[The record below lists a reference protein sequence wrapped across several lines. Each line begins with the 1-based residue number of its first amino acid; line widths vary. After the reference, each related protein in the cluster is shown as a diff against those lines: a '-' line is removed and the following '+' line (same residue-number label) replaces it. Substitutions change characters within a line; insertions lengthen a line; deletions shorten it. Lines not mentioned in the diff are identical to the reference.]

1 MDFKRR
7 LAWLFL
13 PLLLFGAALAWLALS
28 ESAARIVLT
37 ARLIEGVQLSGVH
50 GRLLGPLRIEQIEIR
65 HKAQTLT
72 LEQTQIDW
80 QPSALWRQEL
90 HIRQLHIARWSLV
103 AHDRTTH
110 QTLVLPDSLALPLKV
125 RLDQLQIDAGRLDL
139 ANFNWLS
146 PGKMHL
152 SASFDGHHYRLQWS
166 AQVTAKLPAH
176 PMSASMTGDVSGQ
189 LAMNAQRPYA
199 LEGGIT
205 VDAVSSV
212 LPVSQKIKAQLQLHG
227 DLSSVQSEVRLQID
241 QAKLHANLTLAAF
254 APAPAITLSG
264 QLENFQ
270 LQALGYFSSLPSLSL
285 TGSFKGQAQL
295 LPKRRA
301 AIEWHI
307 TQGQLA
313 GQTLRSDGRA
323 TLENERLSIAS
334 CSIQTGANRLDAQG
348 ELRPAGGQ
356 VRFTLQAPH
365 LDQLGR
371 GYGGAVEVTGAL
383 TGSLDQARLNAH
395 WMARLLHLPQT
406 QALQL
411 GSTEGEV
418 SAQLGWQK
426 ALRID
431 AVTMHA
437 RLSDLRHAAT
447 SLAQADLQLQF
458 GMQAQAPLKL
468 DVQLDDLRT
477 PQIKA
482 QKILLH
488 AYGKTTEHTIDASL
502 VQARARTSLPEQR
515 WQIRLQGGLQFDA
528 IQAANAVYWEG
539 LLTQFKADGQL
550 TASLT
555 DAAPLYLSAARQELS
570 RVHLQSG
577 STQLHLTHFLRDA
590 SGIYSQ
596 GNLSRLALVSLL
608 SFSAAPPSLSI
619 TSDLLFDGEW
629 DFRLADSLSG
639 SMAVRRSAGDIT
651 LTGITPRRLGLQRLD
666 ATLSAQSGGL
676 LYHLTAEG
684 ETLGRIA
691 LELQSFASQRG
702 SSSSNRISSNRISSN
717 IISSTD
723 TIAGHASLSMPT
735 LRWLGPL
742 LDPGLQSAGALES
755 EVAITGTLGE
765 PLLSGKMTGRAMRFY
780 LSESG
785 VDLRNGE
792 FESEWHGDQLRIQR
806 LQFHHAGGQLTADG
820 ELSLDAN
827 HRSAHLTLKAE
838 RYPLI
843 ARSDRS
849 LVVSGSTEFDWRTA
863 QASIRGALQL
873 DAANIDIG
881 RVDRPVLG
889 EDVVVLGSAKKSTPP
904 LKAMIDLAISLGENA
919 HITGQGIDATLGG
932 QLRLTG
938 DPDSSL
944 QAQGIIKV
952 IKGTYVAY
960 GKKLVIEHGVLKLNG
975 PLNNPALDISAM
987 RRDQEVA
994 AGVAVRGTMQAPRVT
1009 LLSEPVVPDAEKLS
1023 WLVLGQSL
1031 NNAGSADLTILN
1043 SATSALFA
1051 AGPANGIRS
1060 QIAARFGLDDISFR
1074 SQTQDN
1080 VQQRII
1086 RFGKQINP
1094 RLTVLF
1100 QQSLQSVG
1108 SVLVMRY
1115 TLSPQFSIEA
1125 EAGTRGALRL
1135 IYQIS
1140 VD

>member
-13 PLLLFGAALAWLALS
+13 PLLLFSAALAWLALS
-28 ESAARIVLT
+28 ENAARFVLT
-37 ARLIEGVQLSGVH
+37 ARLMEGVQLSGVH
-50 GRLLGPLRIEQIEIR
+50 GRLLGPLSIERIEIHQKE
-65 HKAQTLT
+65 QTLT

-80 QPSALWRQEL
+80 QPWALWKREL

-103 AHDRTTH
+103 AIDHAPH
-110 QTLVLPDSLALPLKV
+110 QALVLPDSLTLPLQV
-125 RLDQLQIDAGRLDL
+125 RLDQVQVDAGQLDQV
-139 ANFNWLS
+139 NFNWLS
-146 PGKMHL
+146 QGKMHL
-152 SASFDGHHYRLQWS
+152 SASFDGHQYRLQLA
-166 AQVTAKLPAH
+166 AQLTTNLPAH
-176 PMSASMTGDVSGQ
+176 PLAAPMTGDVSAQ
-189 LAMNAQRPYA
+189 LTLSAQRPYA
-199 LEGGIT
+199 IEGGIT
-205 VDAVSSV
+205 VDAVSPV
-212 LPVSQKIKAQLQLHG
+212 LPVSQKIKAQLQLNG
-227 DLSSVQSEVRLQID
+227 DLSAVQSEVRLQID

-254 APAPAITLSG
+254 SPAPAITLSG

-270 LQALGYFSSLPSLSL
+270 PQTLGYFSSLPSLSL

-323 TLENERLSIAS
+323 TLEDERLSIAS
-334 CSIQTGANRLDAQG
+334 CSVQTGANRLDAQG
-348 ELRPAGGQ
+348 ELRPVGGQ
-356 VRFTLQAPH
+356 LRFTLQAPRI
-365 LDQLGR
+365 DQLGR
-371 GYGGAVEVTGAL
+371 GYGGAVEVKGEL

-395 WMARLLHLPQT
+395 WVARQLSLPS

-411 GSTEGEV
+411 KHTEGDIT
-418 SAQLGWQK
+418 AQLGWKQT
-426 ALRID
+426 LRID

-437 RLSDLRHAAT
+437 RVSDLRGAAS

-468 DVQLDDLRT
+468 DVQLDDLRA

-482 QKILLH
+482 QKLILH
-488 AYGKTTEHTIDASL
+488 ALGKTAEHTIAASL
-502 VQARARTSLPEQR
+502 VQARKSATLPEQR
-515 WQIRLQGGLQFDA
+515 WQIRLQGGLLFDA
-528 IQAANAVYWEG
+528 MKSANAAHWEG
-539 LLTQFKADGQL
+539 RLTQFKADGQL
-550 TASLT
+550 TASLA
-555 DAAPLYLSAARQELS
+555 DAAPLYLSAERQELS

-577 STQLHLTHFLRDA
+577 STQLNLTHFLRDA
-590 SGIYSQ
+590 SGIHSQ

-608 SFSAAPPSLSI
+608 SFSAAPSSLSI

-639 SMAVRRSAGDIT
+639 SMAVRRSAGDVT
-651 LTGITPRRLGLQRLD
+651 LTGITPLRLGLRRLE

-676 LYHLTAEG
+676 LCHLTAEG

-691 LELQSFASQRG
+691 LELQSFTSQRG
-702 SSSSNRISSNRISSN
+702 SSSSNRISSNT
-717 IISSTD
+717 ISSTD

-742 LDPGLQSAGALES
+742 LDPELQSAGELNS
-755 EVAITGTLGE
+755 EIAITGTLGE

-780 LSESG
+780 LTDSG

-792 FESEWHGDQLRIQR
+792 FESEWHGDQLHIKR
-806 LQFHHAGGQLTADG
+806 LQFNHAGGQLLAQG
-820 ELSLDAN
+820 ELSLGAD
-827 HRSAHLTLKAE
+827 HRSANLALKAE
-838 RYPLI
+838 HYPLI

-849 LVVSGSTEFDWRTA
+849 LVVSGSTEFDWRAA

-904 LKAMIDLAISLGENA
+904 LKAMIDLAISLGENV
-919 HITGQGIDATLGG
+919 HITGQGIDANLGG

-952 IKGTYVAY
+952 INGTYVAY

-975 PLNNPALDISAM
+975 PLNNPVLDISAM

-1009 LLSEPVVPDAEKLS
+1009 LLSEPSVPDAEKLS